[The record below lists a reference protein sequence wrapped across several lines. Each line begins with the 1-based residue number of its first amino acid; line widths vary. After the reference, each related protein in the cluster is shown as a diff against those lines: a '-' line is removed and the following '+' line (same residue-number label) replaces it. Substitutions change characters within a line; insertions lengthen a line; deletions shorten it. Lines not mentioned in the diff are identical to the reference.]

1 MSQHEAIARLIGLSL
16 KETNTPVL
24 FVPTGFR
31 NQRTRLLKPPA
42 LLKHMSKDPVIP
54 LQNHPYL
61 KKRIQT
67 FNLKTTLQGN
77 LLE

>member
-16 KETNTPVL
+16 KETNTPV
-24 FVPTGFR
+24 PTGFR
-31 NQRTRLLKPPA
+31 IQRTRLLKPPA